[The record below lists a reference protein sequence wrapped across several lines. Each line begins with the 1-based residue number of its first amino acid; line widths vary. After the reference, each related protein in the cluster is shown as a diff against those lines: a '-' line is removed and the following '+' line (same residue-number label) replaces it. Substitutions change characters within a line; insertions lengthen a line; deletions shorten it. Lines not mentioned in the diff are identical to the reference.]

1 MLNLSVWVLGSFQQD
16 ASYYTYEKSDHW
28 SLYDITQGLIAIG
41 SVFKNQSSNP
51 NIVFCGLLPRDESF
65 SINRL
70 IINEVNDLLKS
81 KCLVKIFHFINQNN
95 GSTLDNNGTLGFI
108 QMLYI

>member
-41 SVFKNQSSNP
+41 SVFKNQSTNH
-51 NIVFCGLLPRDESF
+51 NIFICGLLCNESVL
-65 SINRL
+65 INRL

-81 KCLVKIFHFINQNN
+81 KCVVKIFHFINQNN